1 MKWLDRMLGGAE
13 FAIQRKRFGILK
25 SIAERGDAQ
34 AQCEL
39 AIGYHNGYGVDQNY
53 PEAVKWYRK
62 SAEQGYAMA
71 QYALGYTYFS
81 GEGIALDYSEAVRW
95 YRKSS
100 EQGYAKAQ
108 YALGYMYYYGYGVPR
123 DRAGAN
129 DLFQKAAAQDD
140 EDGKRALECLRKGI
154 SIDPGAGLSGL
165 Q

>member
-1 MKWLDRMLGGAE
+1 MYSRGEGIALDY
-13 FAIQRKRFGILK
+13 
-25 SIAERGDAQ
+25 S
-34 AQCEL
+34 
-39 AIGYHNGYGVDQNY
+39 
-53 PEAVKWYRK
+53 EAVRWYRK